1 MAGINVSR
9 IIVAKKCG
17 EDFYCFLP
25 FTTLSGGEVA
35 VGILVACVPT
45 LAPVFHPERF
55 GRRAVARRQR
65 EDSQHLIAGRSRQP
79 SHNLPPASDPT
90 LPDKGSSRTE
100 TPCGNGECLPR
111 LSGSKSGSDLRQQNN
126 LTMHS

>member
-1 MAGINVSR
+1 MAGINLSR

-65 EDSQHLIAGRSRQP
+65 ENTREHPLTGRGRQP
-79 SHNLPPASDPT
+79 SRNLLSVSDST
-90 LPDKGSSRTE
+90 MSDKESSRT
-100 TPCGNGECLPR
+100 
-111 LSGSKSGSDLRQQNN
+111 GSP
-126 LTMHS
+126 